1 MTIDSALSLRV
12 FGEDITVAGR
22 EEARKK
28 SEAIVEAAPEG
39 DSQAFP
45 DENVSEAKQLGG
57 HATGAQVAGT
67 QESVPQTHDA
77 GQRRLTT
84 SVEALRL
91 MFWNDTSLWFGA
103 GIKPNSAAEE
113 QDRA

>member
-39 DSQAFP
+39 DSQA
-45 DENVSEAKQLGG
+45 
-57 HATGAQVAGT
+57 
-67 QESVPQTHDA
+67 SVGDD
-77 GQRRLTT
+77 GRTT
-84 SVEALRL
+84 
-91 MFWNDTSLWFGA
+91 N
-103 GIKPNSAAEE
+103 AEE
-113 QDRA
+113 ETMRTDE